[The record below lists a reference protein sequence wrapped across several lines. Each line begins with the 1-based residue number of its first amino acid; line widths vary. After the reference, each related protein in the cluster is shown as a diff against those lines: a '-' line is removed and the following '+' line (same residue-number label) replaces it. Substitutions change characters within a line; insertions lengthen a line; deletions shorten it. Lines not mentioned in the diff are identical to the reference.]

1 MKGNIGRIE
10 MRAPEMPSIMLLAG
24 VAGARPDGG
33 MRRTL
38 VVWIFAIFFCSA
50 SLQAT
55 AAGLT
60 LYTYPY
66 LYTAAC
72 SA

>member
-24 VAGARPDGG
+24 VAGAPPDGG

-38 VVWIFAIFFCSA
+38 VVCICM
-50 SLQAT
+50 
-55 AAGLT
+55 
-60 LYTYPY
+60 Y
-66 LYTAAC
+66 LRHLLLLC
-72 SA
+72 

>member
-24 VAGARPDGG
+24 VAGAPPDGG

-38 VVWIFAIFFCSA
+38 VV
-50 SLQAT
+50 
-55 AAGLT
+55 
-60 LYTYPY
+60 Y
-66 LYTAAC
+66 LRHLLLLC
-72 SA
+72 